1 MRQAT
6 DITLTLLNEDIYYRA
21 RCKEHL
27 RDILAAVAEHPE
39 YLEPSRWRRNRTF
52 RRWNG
57 CSP

>member
-27 RDILAAVAEHPE
+27 RDTLAAVAEHPE
-39 YLEPSRWRRNRTF
+39 YLDLSPEEEQNI